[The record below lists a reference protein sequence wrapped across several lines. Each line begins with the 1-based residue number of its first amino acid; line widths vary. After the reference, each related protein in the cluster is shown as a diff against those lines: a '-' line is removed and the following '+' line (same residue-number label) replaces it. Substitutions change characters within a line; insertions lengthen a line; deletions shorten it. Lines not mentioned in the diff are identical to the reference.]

1 MSGCFTRPAV
11 RADEILALDLEDL
24 KAALGRL
31 AGHQEVDAARIGAIG
46 FCLGG
51 SIVLTDDRL
60 AAIAPFYGAAPKPRE
75 AIRRL
80 CPVVGSWP
88 GRDITTKAAGVLEAE
103 LTAAAS
109 SARTLSSRNGFIAAA

>member
-31 AGHQEVDAARIGAIG
+31 AGHPEVDAGRIGAIG

-88 GRDITTKAAGVLEAE
+88 GRDITTKAAAGCW
-103 LTAAAS
+103 
-109 SARTLSSRNGFIAAA
+109 RPN